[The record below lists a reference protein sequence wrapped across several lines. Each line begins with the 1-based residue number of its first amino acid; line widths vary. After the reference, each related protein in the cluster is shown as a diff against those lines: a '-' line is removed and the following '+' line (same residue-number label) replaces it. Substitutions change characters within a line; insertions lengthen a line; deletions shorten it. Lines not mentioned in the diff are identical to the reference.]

1 MRSRGIQVLSI
12 PWDIGQCNQLIALVE
27 RAEGESG
34 GIDVLVNNAGV
45 TSVNPYDKEALE
57 TIDQIIEVNL
67 TAPMI

>member
-12 PWDIGQCNQLIALVE
+12 PWDIGQLIALVE

>member
-1 MRSRGIQVLSI
+1 MK
-12 PWDIGQCNQLIALVE
+12 